1 MTEKSI
7 IDELAPKGRLRVA
20 INYGNPVLAQ
30 QGDAGQPKGISVKL
44 AIELAQELGLSV
56 EWVAFD
62 AAGRVF
68 ATVDDDCWD
77 IAFLA
82 IDPLRSEKIAFS
94 QPYVTISGTY
104 LVPAGS
110 DFKQVADLDQQG
122 VTISIER
129 GAAYDLFL
137 SRQLQHA
144 KINRVDT
151 ASLAIEAFMAHEAD
165 AVAGLRYQLQAYAQQ
180 NSDFRLTLDDFTHI
194 HQAMAVPRQRVAAA
208 GYVSDFI
215 LRKKQSGFVKAALV
229 ANGQPEVLAAE

>member
-1 MTEKSI
+1 MAEKTI
-7 IDELAPKGRLRVA
+7 IAELAPKGRLRVA

-30 QGDAGQPKGISVKL
+30 QGEAGQPKGISAKL
-44 AIELAQELGLSV
+44 AGELAQELNLAI
-56 EWVAFD
+56 EWVEFD

-94 QPYVTISGTY
+94 QPYVTIAGTY
-104 LVPAGS
+104 LVRASS
-110 DFKQVADLDQQG
+110 DFQQVADLDQQG
-122 VTISIER
+122 VTVSIER

-144 KINRVDT
+144 EIKRVDT
-151 ASLAIEAFMAHEAD
+151 ASLAIEAFMAREAD

-180 NSDFRLTLDDFTHI
+180 NSDFRLPVDDFTSI
-194 HQAMAVPRQRVAAA
+194 HQAMAVPRQRTVAA
-208 GYVSDFI
+208 GYVGDFI
-215 LRKKQSGFVKAALV
+215 IRKKREGFVKAALV
-229 ANGQPEVLAAE
+229 ANGQPGSLAAE